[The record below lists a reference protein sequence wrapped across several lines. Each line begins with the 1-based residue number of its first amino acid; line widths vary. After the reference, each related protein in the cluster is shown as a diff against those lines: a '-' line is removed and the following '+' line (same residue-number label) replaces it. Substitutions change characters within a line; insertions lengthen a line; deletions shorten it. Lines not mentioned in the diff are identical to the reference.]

1 MTKTTS
7 EIQSLGQVLESSTWL
22 NLILAIQLVV
32 GITYVYVT
40 GDTVGRWTHFVIPF
54 IWFTASGW
62 VLWHTRPPTTSWIYR
77 VGAGLFVAI
86 YFLIMLYFSGLVG
99 PSTSHLGQ
107 LTGATDYGLTW
118 GRSLGW
124 SPVLLYTGNI
134 ITATIIP
141 YQAVGLFAMAYL
153 VYDAVLSFS
162 QSAVGGVIGIVACP
176 ACVSP
181 IVLALVGGVGGT
193 TTTILFGTYGYEFAT
208 VLFLLGLAILYH
220 RNRLAIVVS
229 QLQGS

>member
-1 MTKTTS
+1 MTEIKS
-7 EIQSLGQVLESSTWL
+7 EIQSLGQILESSTWL
-22 NLILAIQLVV
+22 NLILAIQLAV
-32 GITYVYVT
+32 GIAYTYVT
-40 GDTVGRWTHFVIPF
+40 GDTVDRWTHFIIPF

-62 VLWHTRPPTTSWIYR
+62 VLWHTRPTTASWMYR
-77 VGAGLFVAI
+77 VGAGLVVTM

-153 VYDAVLSFS
+153 VYDALLSLS
-162 QSAVGGVIGIVACP
+162 QSAVGGVMGIAACP

-181 IVLALVGGVGGT
+181 IALALAGGVGGT
-193 TTTILFGTYGYEFAT
+193 TTTILLGTYGYEFAT

-220 RNRLAIVVS
+220 RDQLAIVAS

>member
-1 MTKTTS
+1 MTETTS
-7 EIQSLGQVLESSTWL
+7 EIQFLGQILESSTWL

-32 GITYVYVT
+32 GIAYTYVT
-40 GDTVGRWTHFVIPF
+40 GDTVGRWTHFIIPF

-62 VLWHTRPPTTSWIYR
+62 VLWHTRPTSASWTYR
-77 VGAGLFVAI
+77 VGAGLVVTM

-107 LTGATDYGLTW
+107 LTGATDYGVTW

-153 VYDAVLSFS
+153 VYDALLSLS
-162 QSAVGGVIGIVACP
+162 QSAVGGVIGIAACP

-181 IVLALVGGVGGT
+181 IALALAGGMGGT
-193 TTTILFGTYGYEFAT
+193 TTTILLGTYGYEFAT

-220 RNRLAIVVS
+220 RGRLTIVVS
-229 QLQGS
+229 QIRGS